1 MKVKKIFSKI
11 NLDQNVKAEDPYKC
25 NHDCIEYSYTGSVA
39 AEGCAQ
45 SCEITSKTVSY
56 THLTLP
62 TKLEV

>member
-45 SCEITSKTVSY
+45 SCEITSKMT
-56 THLTLP
+56 
-62 TKLEV
+62 TKLDRKSVV